1 MPIVFS
7 RFNKP
12 SAPLVVVNKINYK
25 FIVDNKSNIANPY
38 GDKINTSENYEMEY
52 WSNKF
57 GVSVER
63 LKTAIKAVGNSVAVV
78 EEHLK
83 IR

>member
-1 MPIVFS
+1 MD
-7 RFNKP
+7 KE
-12 SAPLVVVNKINYK
+12 KY
-25 FIVDNKSNIANPY
+25 IANPY

-63 LKTAIKAVGNSVAVV
+63 LKSAVKAVGNSVVLV
-78 EEHLK
+78 EAHLK
-83 IR
+83 